1 MAGLYVHIPFC
12 KSRCDYCDFYSTT
25 LGVAAMGRYVD
36 ALLAE
41 ARLRGVE
48 IGARLSTLY
57 LGGGTPSL
65 LPPEQ
70 LRRLVDGLRRL
81 FDISGE
87 ATIEVNPDDV
97 SPAMARAWRAA
108 GFNRV
113 SMGVQ
118 SMVDDE
124 LRAVGRRHSSQQVC
138 RAVDVLRE
146 AGFDN
151 LSLDVIYG
159 LPGQTLDTLRVT
171 LDALLRLQPEHLS
184 AYCLSYEPG
193 TRLWNRR
200 QTGEVT
206 EADEELCE
214 AMYGG
219 IVSRLR
225 QQGYEHYEISN
236 FALPGRQARHNSAY
250 WDGSPYL
257 GLGAGAHSYDG
268 LWRRHLNPAD
278 IAAYERE
285 VLDGGT
291 VAGDDDVLGLE
302 ERFEEMVMLGLRTAR
317 GVDLDRMERDL
328 GDDYRTRLERA
339 ARRHLDDGMLRR
351 DGHALVLTPR
361 ALFVSDLIVRDLIGG

>member
-1 MAGLYVHIPFC
+1 MAGVYVHIPFC
-12 KSRCDYCDFYSTT
+12 QSRCDYCDFYSTT

-48 IGARLSTLY
+48 IGARVSTLY

-70 LRRLVDGLRRL
+70 LRRLVDGLRRT

-124 LRAVGRRHSSQQVC
+124 LLAVGRRHTSRQV
-138 RAVDVLRE
+138 RQAVAVLRE

-159 LPGQTLDTLRVT
+159 LPGQTLDTLHVT
-171 LDALLRLQPEHLS
+171 LDAMLGLRPEHLS

-193 TRLWNRR
+193 TRLWSRR

-206 EADEELCE
+206 EADEDLCE
-214 AMYGG
+214 AMYGAIAG
-219 IVSRLR
+219 RLR

-250 WDGSPYL
+250 WDGTPYL

-268 LWRRHLNPAD
+268 LWRRHINPAD
-278 IAAYERE
+278 IAAYERD

-317 GVDLDRMERDL
+317 GIDLDRMERDL
-328 GDDYRTRLERA
+328 GADYRTRLERA